1 MAITVK
7 ELEALKPEQ
16 HGQRIAD
23 GESTYIRVHCS
34 KDGKVSASFTWR
46 YKHDNKVYELPL
58 GTWPNTNVTEL
69 RSNRDKLQAEK
80 RAAKLEAKP
89 LPIEQREITK
99 LKRQAVAIEQIN
111 EQKARLYELTKAD
124 ARVTVR
130 EFFDTWRAKELHSI
144 ADGGNEVLRAF
155 NKDVFPVIGALAL
168 GDVTKHHIQTIID
181 NMAARGIVR
190 MTKRVFSDMRQMFRY
205 AFDRDYIQGE
215 PTAKIK
221 KKAIGKDNERDR
233 VLSEAEIIDLLRILP
248 MAKLPET
255 SRLAL
260 LIQLSCLTRIGEVLS
275 AKWQNINLEAG
286 TWLLPE
292 TKNGKA
298 HTIYLSEYAI
308 ARFTELKAITGLCD
322 WCLPNRRLDGPIDS
336 KTVTKQVKERQNT
349 GTPLQNRTKA
359 AKALIL
365 SGGPWQTH
373 DLRRTGATEMAGS
386 LDIASDVIERCL
398 NHTEENKIKRTY
410 QHAKL
415 VRPMTEAWRLW
426 GERLEL
432 LTSKANGSA
441 NNVEILKATA
451 PPSSQSFKVQRS
463 VS

>member
-7 ELEALKPEQ
+7 KLEALKPEQ

-34 KDGKVSASFTWR
+34 KDGKMSASFSWR
-46 YKHDNKVYELPL
+46 YRHNKKAHEIPL
-58 GTWPNTNVTEL
+58 GTWPNTSVTEL
-69 RSNRDKLQAEK
+69 RSIRNRLQAEK
-80 RAAKLEAKP
+80 RAAKAETKP
-89 LPIEQREITK
+89 LPIEQRKILKEK
-99 LKRQAVAIEQIN
+99 LKVVAIEQIN

-130 EFFDTWRAKELHSI
+130 EFFDTWQAKKSKRN
-144 ADGGNEVLRAF
+144 ADGGREVLRAF

-168 GDVTKHHIQTIID
+168 EDVTKHHIQTIID

-190 MTKRVFSDMRQMFRY
+190 MTKRVFASVRQMFRF
-205 AFDRDYIQGE
+205 ALKRDYIQVE
-215 PTAKIK
+215 PTAQIS
-221 KKAIGKDNERDR
+221 KADIGEDNERDR

-248 MAKLPET
+248 TARLPET
-255 SRLAL
+255 SSLAL
-260 LIQLSCLTRIGEVLS
+260 LIQLSCLTRIGEVLN

-286 TWLLPE
+286 TWLLPN

-298 HTIYLSEYAI
+298 HTVYLSDYAI

-322 WCLPNRRLDGPIDS
+322 WCLPNRQLDGPIDN
-336 KTVTKQVKERQNT
+336 KAVTKQVKERQNT

-359 AKALIL
+359 TKALIL

-386 LDIASDVIERCL
+386 LDIGSDVIERCL
-398 NHTEENKIKRTY
+398 NHTEENKVKRTY

-432 LTSKANGSA
+432 LSRKANGSA
-441 NNVEILKATA
+441 NNVEILRATA
-451 PPSSQSFKVQRS
+451 PTPAPNQSVA
-463 VS
+463 VGL